1 MPRGRKRQESLS
13 LEEKLDDVVA
23 QIDTTEETLKN
34 LKNQKKEIEKQIK
47 EQKKEQLYQ
56 TVMNSGKT
64 IEEILEVLKAKDDEK
79 TEQK

>member
-1 MPRGRKRQESLS
+1 MPRGRKRQESLL

-79 TEQK
+79 TE

>member
-1 MPRGRKRQESLS
+1 M
-13 LEEKLDDVVA
+13 EEKLDDVVA

-79 TEQK
+79 TE

>member
-56 TVMNSGKT
+56 TVMNRRNSWSIKSERWRENR
-64 IEEILEVLKAKDDEK
+64 IEIK
-79 TEQK
+79 